1 MLLLSY
7 KKKLMKKIFFVVL
20 TLVSILGFAKQS
32 PTPKSRN
39 YNSSKTII
47 DTLKPDER
55 KYNWYGKFLTR
66 KEYLDTLSKK
76 FKIFNDSLR
85 KEQGL

>member
-1 MLLLSY
+1 
-7 KKKLMKKIFFVVL
+7 MKKIFL
-20 TLVSILGFAKQS
+20 IISILTFVYGFS
-32 PTPKSRN
+32 NPKPIFKSHSYVTKIN
-39 YNSSKTII
+39 V

-76 FKIFNDSLR
+76 FKQFNDSLR
-85 KEQGL
+85 KEQGLK

>member
-1 MLLLSY
+1 
-7 KKKLMKKIFFVVL
+7 MKKIFL
-20 TLVSILGFAKQS
+20 IISILTFVYGFS
-32 PTPKSRN
+32 NPKPIFKSHGYVTKIN
-39 YNSSKTII
+39 V

-76 FKIFNDSLR
+76 FKQFNDSLR
-85 KEQGL
+85 KEQGLK